1 MSRHERMKIWVI
13 STQNAIHAIH
23 SVLSMLCYT
32 MLFLP
37 LHNETYIPGFNFIS
51 YLTNH
56 QIQMLKRRKCGR
68 FPHFEFIRYYV
79 LCLRDTCFDFQY
91 LYFLIIWQVLT
102 TRISHPS
109 SSTKKS
115 KKRYNL
121 MIESLLSNNT
131 SARGKNL
138 WPPTQK
144 WNNDLYLQE
153 NQGL

>member
-1 MSRHERMKIWVI
+1 MRKISPFRIYPLLCTLSQRHLLRLSVPLFPNNMASSKI
-13 STQNAIHAIH
+13 T
-23 SVLSMLCYT
+23 
-32 MLFLP
+32 
-37 LHNETYIPGFNFIS
+37 
-51 YLTNH
+51 
-56 QIQMLKRRKCGR
+56 
-68 FPHFEFIRYYV
+68 
-79 LCLRDTCFDFQY
+79 
-91 LYFLIIWQVLT
+91 T

-153 NQGL
+153 NQGLQTTCSCNLCHVSLKIGQVNGDGKAAKGFMISYKILDRLQAR